1 MKHRAFAPAFV
12 ALAALF
18 LAGSPS
24 CAASADPSGIWA
36 KDDGSAKME
45 VKKCGRGICSKIVW
59 LRDPKDSRGKPLHDV
74 RNENTSMRDR
84 PIIGL
89 PLFSNMVPT
98 DSNAWV
104 GNVYNPEEG
113 KIYSDVKITLASRNQ
128 IVLKGCKAW
137 LLCGEK
143 VWTRSTLPAGTPTEP
158 QEIEVKAPAGPAAPA
173 EPPAPDAQK
182 PIEVKATQPAPM
194 DMAPKAP
201 MDMASKAPMDMASK
215 APMDMASK
223 APMDMAPKSM
233 PKPAAPIIEAAREP
247 IAEPPAPEPVAEP
260 LTVGTPTVATPVE
273 ARVSVAPPKLRS
285 TSPTVSQQNTVGLGL
300 VTTALSHLDPL
311 PLSGDN
317 VSSMIVMTNPAPA
330 AVMPEPQATEANVKS
345 ASAEDD
351 QAAPAPAPAAKPK
364 PKSRTLSAN
373 ASESASAA
381 AEPHVV
387 KSKPKPKEPEEV
399 LPWLRPR

>member
-18 LAGSPS
+18 LAASSPS
-24 CAASADPSGIWA
+24 YAATADPSGIWA

-59 LRDPKDSRGKPLHDV
+59 LRDPNDSRGKPLHDV

-89 PLFSNMVPT
+89 QLFSNTVPT

-158 QEIEVKAPAGPAAPA
+158 QEIEVKAPTGPATPT
-173 EPPAPDAQK
+173 APDAQK

-194 DMAPKAP
+194 DMAPKSMSKSA
-201 MDMASKAPMDMASK
+201 AS
-215 APMDMASK
+215 
-223 APMDMAPKSM
+223 
-233 PKPAAPIIEAAREP
+233 IIEAAREP
-247 IAEPPAPEPVAEP
+247 IAEPLAPVAEP
-260 LTVGTPTVATPVE
+260 LTVGTPTVVTPVE

-285 TSPTVSQQNTVGLGL
+285 TSPTVSRHNTVGLGL
-300 VTTALSHLDPL
+300 VTTTSSDLDPL

-317 VSSMIVMTNPAPA
+317 VSSMMVMTKPAPA
-330 AVMPEPQATEANVKS
+330 AVRPEAHATEANLNS
-345 ASAEDD
+345 ASVEDE
-351 QAAPAPAPAAKPK
+351 QTTPAPAPAAKPK
-364 PKSRTLSAN
+364 PKPKTLSAN
-373 ASESASAA
+373 ASESASGA

-387 KSKPKPKEPEEV
+387 KPKPKPKEPEEV

>member
-18 LAGSPS
+18 LAAGSPS
-24 CAASADPSGIWA
+24 YAATADPSGIWA

-59 LRDPKDSRGKPLHDV
+59 LRDPNDSRGKPLHDV

-89 PLFSNMVPT
+89 QLFSNTVPT

-158 QEIEVKAPAGPAAPA
+158 REIEVKAPTGPATPA
-173 EPPAPDAQK
+173 APDAQK
-182 PIEVKATQPAPM
+182 PIEVKATQSTPV
-194 DMAPKAP
+194 DMPPKAP
-201 MDMASKAPMDMASK
+201 T
-215 APMDMASK
+215 
-223 APMDMAPKSM
+223 DMAPKSRS
-233 PKPAAPIIEAAREP
+233 AASIIEAAREP
-247 IAEPPAPEPVAEP
+247 IAEPPASVAEP
-260 LTVGTPTVATPVE
+260 LTAPTVATPVE

-285 TSPTVSQQNTVGLGL
+285 TSSTVSQHNTVGLGL
-300 VTTALSHLDPL
+300 VTTTSSDLDPL

-317 VSSMIVMTNPAPA
+317 VSSMMVMTNPASA
-330 AVMPEPQATEANVKS
+330 AVTLEPPATEANLNA
-345 ASAEDD
+345 ASVEDE
-351 QAAPAPAPAAKPK
+351 QTTPAPAPAAKPK
-364 PKSRTLSAN
+364 PKPKTLSAN
-373 ASESASAA
+373 ASESASGAV
-381 AEPHVV
+381 ELHVV
-387 KSKPKPKEPEEV
+387 KPKPKPKEPEEV